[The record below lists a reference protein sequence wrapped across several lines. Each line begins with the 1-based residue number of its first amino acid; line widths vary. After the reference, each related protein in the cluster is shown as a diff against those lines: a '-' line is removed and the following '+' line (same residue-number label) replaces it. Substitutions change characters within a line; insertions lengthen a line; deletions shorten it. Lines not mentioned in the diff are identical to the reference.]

1 MYMETMSLVLSR
13 RKRLSQA
20 KSLQSARERL
30 GVSRIGIHNICLG
43 RLVNQ
48 EANQIRPHIVPTLFI
63 QLCVSISYNT

>member
-30 GVSRIGIHNICLG
+30 GVSRVGIHNICLG

-63 QLCVSISYNT
+63 QLWVSISYDT